1 MSRPTRT
8 LTVHEQD
15 VVGEFRH
22 VAPGRGRLA
31 AHYLP
36 ALAHALLASRP
47 RPALTA
53 RDVAGPWRPGAAH
66 RCLLARPAGAG
77 PAEWAAVHWAHP
89 RGDDLAL
96 GWALLHQPGDEA
108 TPDPG
113 TPEVA
118 RAWAWAEQ
126 VHESVVV
133 PVLAQLTGRC

>member
-77 PAEWAAVHWAHP
+77 PAGWAAVHWAHP

-96 GWALLHQPGDEA
+96 GWHLLHLPRHGGPGPEPGPRAEA
-108 TPDPG
+108 L
-113 TPEVA
+113 
-118 RAWAWAEQ
+118 AWAWAGR
-126 VHESVVV
+126 VHDEVVV
-133 PVLAQLTGRC
+133 PVLAQLLGP